1 MIPNG
6 SKLSLENTNFHEN
19 LFISIILVIFQTS
32 TTNGRRLSFE
42 NPYFPSHMFILAIEW
57 LTVNL
62 ISIHERYGHLLENC
76 VKIGSHEVIHII
88 VKNI

>member
-1 MIPNG
+1 MWSQW
-6 SKLSLENTNFHEN
+6 SKLS
-19 LFISIILVIFQTS
+19 
-32 TTNGRRLSFE
+32 FE
-42 NPYFPSHMFILAIEW
+42 SAYFASNMFILSMEW

-62 ISIHERYGHLLENC
+62 ISIGQRYGHLLGNC

>member
-1 MIPNG
+1 MPQYNYTIP
-6 SKLSLENTNFHEN
+6 LNF
-19 LFISIILVIFQTS
+19 IK
-32 TTNGRRLSFE
+32 LSFE
-42 NPYFPSHMFILAIEW
+42 NPYFPSNMFILSMKW

-62 ISIHERYGHLLENC
+62 ISIGQRSVHFLCNY